1 MSNQDWTSK
10 LQDQLA
16 GYQESVSHDLWAG
29 IEQSLAQKNIES
41 VSTNPQTIVSENSE
55 SIDLHVGSEVQ
66 KNARVLHDSSEAKKN
81 ARIVYFKRW
90 SAAAAAVA
98 LLGIG
103 GSYVYLHQEDVE
115 KGNLQLASL
124 SSPAVSADLQL
135 AASQPAP
142 SPVVSA
148 DLQSAASQPA
158 PSHVVSADLQS
169 AASQPAPSHVVSAD
183 LQSAA
188 SHPAPSHAVSVD
200 LQSAASQPAPSL
212 VVSADLRLAASQ
224 PAPSLVVS
232 ADLQSAA
239 SQKKKGNV
247 LEKESENEI
256 SLLAENPEPAEPV
269 SEDKAT
275 DKSSDYKALTRST
288 DHHAAAYASQSYHFE
303 KNEEVSG
310 WSMQLYAE
318 NLTPSLGGV
327 NSDAS
332 GGYNDFSYGTM
343 AEPMPGVIPDPT
355 AGGIYGEEYLLA
367 SYKAIQRKQQVNA
380 KHHAPVS
387 VGLQVAFGIAPRLSL
402 STGLVYTRTSSDFYP
417 YAPSSNY
424 NVHQVLHY
432 VGLPVGLNYEFW
444 QSGGFHAYVMAGA
457 EADYNVKNDTEE
469 EGVKK
474 ENAKRDRVQFSGKAS
489 LGAQYDITPKVGL
502 YIEPGAK
509 YYFDNGSHVENTFK
523 DKKLN
528 FNLQFGLRFNL

>member
-10 LQDQLA
+10 LQDQLV

-41 VSTNPQTIVSENSE
+41 VSSNPQTIVSESSE
-55 SIDLHVGSEVQ
+55 AADLHVGSEVK

-124 SSPAVSADLQL
+124 SSPAVSADLQS

-142 SPVVSA
+142 SHVVSV

-169 AASQPAPSHVVSAD
+169 T
-183 LQSAA
+183 
-188 SHPAPSHAVSVD
+188 
-200 LQSAASQPAPSL
+200 
-212 VVSADLRLAASQ
+212 ASQ

-239 SQKKKGNV
+239 SQPAPSHAVSADLQSAASQKKASDV
-247 LEKESENEI
+247 LKKESENEI
-256 SLLAENPEPAEPV
+256 SLLAE
-269 SEDKAT
+269 
-275 DKSSDYKALTRST
+275 KSDHKALTRST

-367 SYKAIQRKQQVNA
+367 SYKAIQRNQQGNA

-402 STGLVYTRTSSDFYP
+402 STGMVYTRTSSDFYP
-417 YAPSSNY
+417 YASSSSY

-432 VGLPVGLNYEFW
+432 VGIPVGLNYEFW
-444 QSGGFHAYVMAGA
+444 QSGGFHAYLMAGA

>member
-29 IEQSLAQKNIES
+29 IEQSLAQNNIES
-41 VSTNPQTIVSENSE
+41 VSSNPQTIVSESSE
-55 SIDLHVGSEVQ
+55 STDLHVGSEV
-66 KNARVLHDSSEAKKN
+66 KKN

-115 KGNLQLASL
+115 RGNLQLASHTV
-124 SSPAVSADLQL
+124 SPSHAVSA
-135 AASQPAP
+135 
-142 SPVVSA
+142 
-148 DLQSAASQPA
+148 
-158 PSHVVSADLQS
+158 SHVVSADLQS
-169 AASQPAPSHVVSAD
+169 AASSVAVRQSAPAHVVSAD

-188 SHPAPSHAVSVD
+188 S
-200 LQSAASQPAPSL
+200 QSKMGNTL
-212 VVSADLRLAASQ
+212 V
-224 PAPSLVVS
+224 
-232 ADLQSAA
+232 
-239 SQKKKGNV
+239 
-247 LEKESENEI
+247 EESENEI
-256 SLLAENPEPAEPV
+256 SLLAENSDPAEPV

-275 DKSSDYKALTRST
+275 DSSTDHKALTRST

-343 AEPMPGVIPDPT
+343 AEPMSGVIPDPT

-387 VGLQVAFGIAPRLSL
+387 VGLQVAFGIVPRLSL

-432 VGLPVGLNYEFW
+432 VGIPVGLNYEFW

>member
-41 VSTNPQTIVSENSE
+41 GSSNPQTIVSESSE
-55 SIDLHVGSEVQ
+55 STDLHVGSEAK
-66 KNARVLHDSSEAKKN
+66 KNARILHVGSEAKKD

-135 AASQPAP
+135 AASQPT
-142 SPVVSA
+142 
-148 DLQSAASQPA
+148 

-169 AASQPAPSHVVSAD
+169 AASASVAMNQGTPS
-183 LQSAA
+183 
-188 SHPAPSHAVSVD
+188 
-200 LQSAASQPAPSL
+200 
-212 VVSADLRLAASQ
+212 RI
-224 PAPSLVVS
+224 VS

-239 SQKKKGNV
+239 SQKKTSDV
-247 LEKESENEI
+247 LKEESENEI
-256 SLLAENPEPAEPV
+256 SLLAENSDPAEPV
-269 SEDKAT
+269 SGDKAT
-275 DKSSDYKALTRST
+275 DRSSDHKALTRSA
-288 DHHAAAYASQSYHFE
+288 DHHAAAYTSQSYHFE

-332 GGYNDFSYGTM
+332 GGYNDYSHGTM

-367 SYKAIQRKQQVNA
+367 SYKAIQRNQQGNA

-417 YAPSSNY
+417 YASSSSY

-432 VGLPVGLNYEFW
+432 VGIPVGLNYEFW

>member
-29 IEQSLAQKNIES
+29 IEQSLAH
-41 VSTNPQTIVSENSE
+41 SET
-55 SIDLHVGSEVQ
+55 G
-66 KNARVLHDSSEAKKN
+66 KK

-103 GSYVYLHQEDVE
+103 GSYVYLHQKDVE
-115 KGNLQLASL
+115 KAHLQL
-124 SSPAVSADLQL
+124 
-135 AASQPAP
+135 
-142 SPVVSA
+142 
-148 DLQSAASQPA
+148 AASQPA
-158 PSHVVSADLQS
+158 PSHVVSHA
-169 AASQPAPSHVVSAD
+169 VSAD

-188 SHPAPSHAVSVD
+188 SSVVVRQSAPSHVVSSD
-200 LQSAASQPAPSL
+200 LQSAASQSKMGNTL
-212 VVSADLRLAASQ
+212 V
-224 PAPSLVVS
+224 
-232 ADLQSAA
+232 
-239 SQKKKGNV
+239 
-247 LEKESENEI
+247 EESENEI
-256 SLLAENPEPAEPV
+256 SLLAENSDPAEPV

-275 DKSSDYKALTRST
+275 DSSTDHKTLTRSSDHKVLTRST

-332 GGYNDFSYGTM
+332 GSYRDYSHGTM

-367 SYKAIQRKQQVNA
+367 SYKAIQRSQQGNA

-417 YAPSSNY
+417 YAPSSSY

-432 VGLPVGLNYEFW
+432 VGIPVGLNYEFW
-444 QSGGFHAYVMAGA
+444 QSGGFHAYVMVGA

-474 ENAKRDRVQFSGKAS
+474 EDAKRDRVQFSGKAS
-489 LGAQYDITPKVGL
+489 LGAQYDITPKMGL

>member
-29 IEQSLAQKNIES
+29 IEQSLAQNNIES
-41 VSTNPQTIVSENSE
+41 VSSNPQTIVSENSE
-55 SIDLHVGSEVQ
+55 STDLHVGPEAK

-115 KGNLQLASL
+115 KGNLQLA
-124 SSPAVSADLQL
+124 
-135 AASQPAP
+135 ASQSAP
-142 SPVVSA
+142 SLVVSA

-158 PSHVVSADLQS
+158 SSHVVSADLQS
-169 AASQPAPSHVVSAD
+169 
-183 LQSAA
+183 
-188 SHPAPSHAVSVD
+188 
-200 LQSAASQPAPSL
+200 
-212 VVSADLRLAASQ
+212 AASQ

-239 SQKKKGNV
+239 SQKKMGNV

-256 SLLAENPEPAEPV
+256 SLLAEDPELAEPV

-367 SYKAIQRKQQVNA
+367 SYKAIQRNQQGNA

-417 YAPSSNY
+417 YAPGSSY

-432 VGLPVGLNYEFW
+432 VGIPVGVNYEFW

-474 ENAKRDRVQFSGKAS
+474 EDAKRDRVQFSGKAS

>member
-10 LQDQLA
+10 LQEQLA

-29 IEQSLAQKNIES
+29 IEQSLAQNNIES
-41 VSTNPQTIVSENSE
+41 VSSNPQTIASE
-55 SIDLHVGSEVQ
+55 SSESTDLHVGT
-66 KNARVLHDSSEAKKN
+66 EAKKN

-115 KGNLQLASL
+115 KGNLQLA
-124 SSPAVSADLQL
+124 V
-135 AASQPAP
+135 SQPAP
-142 SPVVSA
+142 SHAVSA
-148 DLQSAASQPA
+148 DLQSAASQSA

-169 AASQPAPSHVVSAD
+169 AASQKK
-183 LQSAA
+183 A
-188 SHPAPSHAVSVD
+188 SD
-200 LQSAASQPAPSL
+200 
-212 VVSADLRLAASQ
+212 
-224 PAPSLVVS
+224 
-232 ADLQSAA
+232 
-239 SQKKKGNV
+239 V
-247 LEKESENEI
+247 LKKESENEI
-256 SLLAENPEPAEPV
+256 SLLAE
-269 SEDKAT
+269 
-275 DKSSDYKALTRST
+275 KSDHKALTRST
-288 DHHAAAYASQSYHFE
+288 DHHAEAYASQSYHFE

-367 SYKAIQRKQQVNA
+367 SYKAIQRSQQGNA

-417 YAPSSNY
+417 YAPSSSY

-432 VGLPVGLNYEFW
+432 VGIPVGLNYEFW

>member
-41 VSTNPQTIVSENSE
+41 VSTNPQTIVSESSE
-55 SIDLHVGSEVQ
+55 STDLHVGSEVQ

-124 SSPAVSADLQL
+124 SSPAVSADLQ
-135 AASQPAP
+135 
-142 SPVVSA
+142 
-148 DLQSAASQPA
+148 SAASQPA

-169 AASQPAPSHVVSAD
+169 AASQPASSHVVSAD
-183 LQSAA
+183 LQSTA
-188 SHPAPSHAVSVD
+188 SQPAPSHVVSSD
-200 LQSAASQPAPSL
+200 LQSAASQPAPS
-212 VVSADLRLAASQ
+212 
-224 PAPSLVVS
+224 PVVS

-239 SQKKKGNV
+239 SQKKMGNV
-247 LEKESENEI
+247 LGKESENEI
-256 SLLAENPEPAEPV
+256 SLLAENPEPADPV

-275 DKSSDYKALTRST
+275 DSSTDHKALTRST

-367 SYKAIQRKQQVNA
+367 SYKAIQRNQQGKA

-432 VGLPVGLNYEFW
+432 VGIPVGLNYEFW

>member
-10 LQDQLA
+10 LQEQLA
-16 GYQESVSHDLWAG
+16 DYQESVSHDLWAG

-41 VSTNPQTIVSENSE
+41 VSANLQTIVSESSE
-55 SIDLHVGSEVQ
+55 SADLHVG
-66 KNARVLHDSSEAKKN
+66 SEAKKN

-115 KGNLQLASL
+115 KGNLQLASHAV
-124 SSPAVSADLQL
+124 SPSHAVSA
-135 AASQPAP
+135 SH
-142 SPVVSA
+142 VVSA
-148 DLQSAASQPA
+148 DLQSAASSVAVRQSAPSHVVSSDLQSTASSEAVRQSA

-169 AASQPAPSHVVSAD
+169 AASQSKMGNT
-183 LQSAA
+183 
-188 SHPAPSHAVSVD
+188 
-200 LQSAASQPAPSL
+200 L
-212 VVSADLRLAASQ
+212 VEE
-224 PAPSLVVS
+224 
-232 ADLQSAA
+232 
-239 SQKKKGNV
+239 N
-247 LEKESENEI
+247 ENEI
-256 SLLAENPEPAEPV
+256 SLLAENSDPVESV

-275 DKSSDYKALTRST
+275 DSSTDYKTLTRSTDHKALTRST
-288 DHHAAAYASQSYHFE
+288 DNHAAAYASQSYHFE

-343 AEPMPGVIPDPT
+343 AEPMPGVIPDP
-355 AGGIYGEEYLLA
+355 AVGGIYGEEYLLA

-417 YAPSSNY
+417 YAPGSSY

-432 VGLPVGLNYEFW
+432 VGIPVGLNYEFW
-444 QSGGFHAYVMAGA
+444 QSGGFHTYVMAGA
-457 EADYNVKNDTEE
+457 EADYNVKNDTDED
-469 EGVKK
+469 GTKK

-509 YYFDNGSHVENTFK
+509 YYFDNGSHVENTF
-523 DKKLN
+523 
-528 FNLQFGLRFNL
+528 

>member
-10 LQDQLA
+10 LQEQLA

-29 IEQSLAQKNIES
+29 IEQSLAH
-41 VSTNPQTIVSENSE
+41 SET
-55 SIDLHVGSEVQ
+55 G
-66 KNARVLHDSSEAKKN
+66 KK

-115 KGNLQLASL
+115 KGNLQLASH
-124 SSPAVSADLQL
+124 AVS
-135 AASQPAP
+135 P
-142 SPVVSA
+142 SHAVSA
-148 DLQSAASQPA
+148 DLQSAASSVA
-158 PSHVVSADLQS
+158 VNHVS
-169 AASQPAPSHVVSAD
+169 
-183 LQSAA
+183 
-188 SHPAPSHAVSVD
+188 PSHA
-200 LQSAASQPAPSL
+200 
-212 VVSADLRLAASQ
+212 
-224 PAPSLVVS
+224 VS

-239 SQKKKGNV
+239 SQKKMGNV

-275 DKSSDYKALTRST
+275 DKSSDHKALTRST
-288 DHHAAAYASQSYHFE
+288 DHHAGAYASQSYHFE

-332 GGYNDFSYGTM
+332 GGYNDFSYGKM

-367 SYKAIQRKQQVNA
+367 SYKAIQRNQQVNA

-417 YAPSSNY
+417 YAPGSSY

-432 VGLPVGLNYEFW
+432 VGIPVGLNYEFW

>member
-29 IEQSLAQKNIES
+29 IEQSLAQNNIES
-41 VSTNPQTIVSENSE
+41 VSSNPQTIVSESSE
-55 SIDLHVGSEVQ
+55 STDLHVGSEA
-66 KNARVLHDSSEAKKN
+66 KKDARVLHDSSEAKKN

-115 KGNLQLASL
+115 KGNLQLAASQSAPSL
-124 SSPAVSADLQL
+124 VVSADLQSAASQSAPSHVVSSDL
-135 AASQPAP
+135 QSAASQPAP

-148 DLQSAASQPA
+148 DLQS
-158 PSHVVSADLQS
+158 
-169 AASQPAPSHVVSAD
+169 
-183 LQSAA
+183 
-188 SHPAPSHAVSVD
+188 
-200 LQSAASQPAPSL
+200 
-212 VVSADLRLAASQ
+212 AASQ

-275 DKSSDYKALTRST
+275 VSSTDHKALTRST

-367 SYKAIQRKQQVNA
+367 SYKAIQRNQQGNA

-417 YAPSSNY
+417 YAPGSSY

-432 VGLPVGLNYEFW
+432 VGIPVGLNYEFW

-502 YIEPGAK
+502 YVEPGAK

>member
-29 IEQSLAQKNIES
+29 IEQSLAH
-41 VSTNPQTIVSENSE
+41 SET
-55 SIDLHVGSEVQ
+55 G
-66 KNARVLHDSSEAKKN
+66 KK

-98 LLGIG
+98 LLGIS

-115 KGNLQLASL
+115 KGNLQMASHAV
-124 SSPAVSADLQL
+124 SPSHAVSA
-135 AASQPAP
+135 
-142 SPVVSA
+142 
-148 DLQSAASQPA
+148 
-158 PSHVVSADLQS
+158 SHVVSADLQS
-169 AASQPAPSHVVSAD
+169 AASSVAVRQSAPSHVVSSD
-183 LQSAA
+183 LQST
-188 SHPAPSHAVSVD
+188 
-200 LQSAASQPAPSL
+200 ASQSKMGNTL
-212 VVSADLRLAASQ
+212 V
-224 PAPSLVVS
+224 
-232 ADLQSAA
+232 
-239 SQKKKGNV
+239 
-247 LEKESENEI
+247 EESENEI
-256 SLLAENPEPAEPV
+256 SLLAENSDPAEPV

-275 DKSSDYKALTRST
+275 DSSTDHKTLTRST
-288 DHHAAAYASQSYHFE
+288 DNHAAAYASQSYHFE

-332 GGYNDFSYGTM
+332 GSYRDYSHGMM

-367 SYKAIQRKQQVNA
+367 SYKAIQRNQQGNA

-417 YAPSSNY
+417 YAPGSSY

-432 VGLPVGLNYEFW
+432 VGIPVGLNYEFW

>member
-41 VSTNPQTIVSENSE
+41 VSSNPQTIASE
-55 SIDLHVGSEVQ
+55 SSESTDLHVGSEVQ
-66 KNARVLHDSSEAKKN
+66 KNARVLHVGSEAKKD

-124 SSPAVSADLQL
+124 SSPAVSADLQS
-135 AASQPAP
+135 AASQPASSHVVSSDLQSAASQSAP
-142 SPVVSA
+142 SHAVSA
-148 DLQSAASQPA
+148 DLQSAASQ
-158 PSHVVSADLQS
+158 S
-169 AASQPAPSHVVSAD
+169 
-183 LQSAA
+183 
-188 SHPAPSHAVSVD
+188 
-200 LQSAASQPAPSL
+200 
-212 VVSADLRLAASQ
+212 
-224 PAPSLVVS
+224 APSLVVS

-239 SQKKKGNV
+239 SQKKTSDDV
-247 LEKESENEI
+247 LKEKSENEI
-256 SLLAENPEPAEPV
+256 SLLAE
-269 SEDKAT
+269 
-275 DKSSDYKALTRST
+275 KSDHKALTRSA

-332 GGYNDFSYGTM
+332 GGYNDYSHGTM

-367 SYKAIQRKQQVNA
+367 SYKAIQRNQQGNA

-417 YAPSSNY
+417 YASSSSY

-432 VGLPVGLNYEFW
+432 VGIPVGLNYEFW

>member
-10 LQDQLA
+10 LQEQLA
-16 GYQESVSHDLWAG
+16 GYQEPVSHDLWAG
-29 IEQSLAQKNIES
+29 IEQSLAQNNIES
-41 VSTNPQTIVSENSE
+41 VSSNPQTIASE
-55 SIDLHVGSEVQ
+55 SSESTDLHVGT
-66 KNARVLHDSSEAKKN
+66 EAKKN

-115 KGNLQLASL
+115 KGNLQLAVSQ
-124 SSPAVSADLQL
+124 PAPSHVVSADLQS
-135 AASQPAP
+135 AASQSAP
-142 SPVVSA
+142 SHVVSA

-188 SHPAPSHAVSVD
+188 S
-200 LQSAASQPAPSL
+200 
-212 VVSADLRLAASQ
+212 
-224 PAPSLVVS
+224 
-232 ADLQSAA
+232 
-239 SQKKKGNV
+239 QKKASDV
-247 LEKESENEI
+247 LKKESENEI
-256 SLLAENPEPAEPV
+256 SLLAE
-269 SEDKAT
+269 
-275 DKSSDYKALTRST
+275 KSDHKALTRST
-288 DHHAAAYASQSYHFE
+288 DHHAEAYASQSYHFE

-367 SYKAIQRKQQVNA
+367 SYKAIQRSQQGNA

-417 YAPSSNY
+417 YAPSSSY

-432 VGLPVGLNYEFW
+432 VGIPVGLNYEFW

>member
-29 IEQSLAQKNIES
+29 IEQSLAQNNIES
-41 VSTNPQTIVSENSE
+41 VSSNPQTIVSESSE
-55 SIDLHVGSEVQ
+55 STDLHVGSEA
-66 KNARVLHDSSEAKKN
+66 KKDARVLHDSSKVQKN

-115 KGNLQLASL
+115 KGNLQLA
-124 SSPAVSADLQL
+124 
-135 AASQPAP
+135 ASQ
-142 SPVVSA
+142 S
-148 DLQSAASQPA
+148 
-158 PSHVVSADLQS
+158 
-169 AASQPAPSHVVSAD
+169 
-183 LQSAA
+183 
-188 SHPAPSHAVSVD
+188 
-200 LQSAASQPAPSL
+200 
-212 VVSADLRLAASQ
+212 
-224 PAPSLVVS
+224 APSLVVS

-275 DKSSDYKALTRST
+275 VSSTDHKALTRST

-367 SYKAIQRKQQVNA
+367 SYKAIQRNQQGNA

-417 YAPSSNY
+417 YAPGSSY

-432 VGLPVGLNYEFW
+432 VGIPVGLNYEFW

>member
-29 IEQSLAQKNIES
+29 IEQSLAQNHIES
-41 VSTNPQTIVSENSE
+41 VSSNPQTIASE
-55 SIDLHVGSEVQ
+55 SSESADLHVGSEVQ

-124 SSPAVSADLQL
+124 SSPAVSADLQS
-135 AASQPAP
+135 AASLPAP
-142 SPVVSA
+142 SPVVSS

-158 PSHVVSADLQS
+158 SSHVVSADLQS
-169 AASQPAPSHVVSAD
+169 AASLPT
-183 LQSAA
+183 
-188 SHPAPSHAVSVD
+188 
-200 LQSAASQPAPSL
+200 PSL
-212 VVSADLRLAASQ
+212 VVSADLQSAASQ

-239 SQKKKGNV
+239 SQKKTSDDV
-247 LEKESENEI
+247 LKEESENEI
-256 SLLAENPEPAEPV
+256 SLLAE
-269 SEDKAT
+269 
-275 DKSSDYKALTRST
+275 KSNHKALTRST

-367 SYKAIQRKQQVNA
+367 SYKAIQRNQQGNA

-387 VGLQVAFGIAPRLSL
+387 VGLQVAFGIAPRLFL

-417 YAPSSNY
+417 YASSSSY

-432 VGLPVGLNYEFW
+432 VGIPVGLNYEFW

>member
-41 VSTNPQTIVSENSE
+41 VSANLQKKVSESSE
-55 SIDLHVGSEVQ
+55 SADLHVGSEAK

-115 KGNLQLASL
+115 KGNLQLA
-124 SSPAVSADLQL
+124 
-135 AASQPAP
+135 ASQ
-142 SPVVSA
+142 S
-148 DLQSAASQPA
+148 A

-169 AASQPAPSHVVSAD
+169 AASQPAPSPVVSAD
-183 LQSAA
+183 LQS
-188 SHPAPSHAVSVD
+188 
-200 LQSAASQPAPSL
+200 
-212 VVSADLRLAASQ
+212 AASQ

-275 DKSSDYKALTRST
+275 DKSSDHKALTRST

-367 SYKAIQRKQQVNA
+367 SYKAIQRNQQVNA

-417 YAPSSNY
+417 YAPGSNY

-432 VGLPVGLNYEFW
+432 VGIPVGLNYEFW

-469 EGVKK
+469 EEVKK

>member
-29 IEQSLAQKNIES
+29 IEQSLAQNNIES
-41 VSTNPQTIVSENSE
+41 VSSNPQTIASE
-55 SIDLHVGSEVQ
+55 SSESTDLHVG
-66 KNARVLHDSSEAKKN
+66 SEAKKN

-124 SSPAVSADLQL
+124 SSPAVSADLQ
-135 AASQPAP
+135 
-142 SPVVSA
+142 
-148 DLQSAASQPA
+148 SAASQPA

-169 AASQPAPSHVVSAD
+169 AASQSAPSHVVSAD

-188 SHPAPSHAVSVD
+188 SQSAPSHVVSAD
-200 LQSAASQPAPSL
+200 LQSAASQSAPSH
-212 VVSADLRLAASQ
+212 VVSADLQSAASQ
-224 PAPSLVVS
+224 SAPSHAVS

-239 SQKKKGNV
+239 SQKKTSDDV
-247 LEKESENEI
+247 LKEESENEI
-256 SLLAENPEPAEPV
+256 SLLAE
-269 SEDKAT
+269 
-275 DKSSDYKALTRST
+275 KSDHKALTRST

-332 GGYNDFSYGTM
+332 GSYRDYSHGTM

-367 SYKAIQRKQQVNA
+367 SYKAIQRSQQGNA

-417 YAPSSNY
+417 YAPGSSY

-432 VGLPVGLNYEFW
+432 VGIPVGLNYEFW

>member
-29 IEQSLAQKNIES
+29 IEQSLAQNNIES
-41 VSTNPQTIVSENSE
+41 VSSNPQTIVSESSE
-55 SIDLHVGSEVQ
+55 STDLHVGSEA
-66 KNARVLHDSSEAKKN
+66 KKDARVLHDSSKVQKN

-115 KGNLQLASL
+115 KGNLQLAASQSAPSL
-124 SSPAVSADLQL
+124 VVSADLQSAASQSAPSHVVSSDL
-135 AASQPAP
+135 QSAASQPAP

-148 DLQSAASQPA
+148 DLQS
-158 PSHVVSADLQS
+158 
-169 AASQPAPSHVVSAD
+169 
-183 LQSAA
+183 
-188 SHPAPSHAVSVD
+188 
-200 LQSAASQPAPSL
+200 
-212 VVSADLRLAASQ
+212 AASQ

-275 DKSSDYKALTRST
+275 VSSTDHKALTRST

-367 SYKAIQRKQQVNA
+367 SYKAIQRNQQGNA

-417 YAPSSNY
+417 YAPGSSY

-432 VGLPVGLNYEFW
+432 VGIPVGLNYEFW

>member
-41 VSTNPQTIVSENSE
+41 VSSNPQTIASE
-55 SIDLHVGSEVQ
+55 SSESTDLHVGSEA
-66 KNARVLHDSSEAKKN
+66 KKDARVLHDSSKVQKN

-115 KGNLQLASL
+115 RGN
-124 SSPAVSADLQL
+124 LQL
-135 AASQPAP
+135 AASQ
-142 SPVVSA
+142 S
-148 DLQSAASQPA
+148 A

-169 AASQPAPSHVVSAD
+169 
-183 LQSAA
+183 
-188 SHPAPSHAVSVD
+188 
-200 LQSAASQPAPSL
+200 
-212 VVSADLRLAASQ
+212 AASQ

-275 DKSSDYKALTRST
+275 VSSTDHKALTRST

-402 STGLVYTRTSSDFYP
+402 STGMVYTRTSSDFYP
-417 YAPSSNY
+417 YASSSSY

-432 VGLPVGLNYEFW
+432 VGIPVGLNYEFW

>member
-29 IEQSLAQKNIES
+29 IEQSLAQNDIES
-41 VSTNPQTIVSENSE
+41 VSSNPQAIVSESSE
-55 SIDLHVGSEVQ
+55 STDFHVGSESSDFHVG
-66 KNARVLHDSSEAKKN
+66 SEAKKK

-103 GSYVYLHQEDVE
+103 GSYVYLHQEEVE

-124 SSPAVSADLQL
+124 SSRSVSSDLPS
-135 AASQPAP
+135 AAPHT
-142 SPVVSA
+142 VSA
-148 DLQSAASQPA
+148 DLQSA
-158 PSHVVSADLQS
+158 PSHAVSSDLQS
-169 AASQPAPSHVVSAD
+169 AAP
-183 LQSAA
+183 
-188 SHPAPSHAVSVD
+188 
-200 LQSAASQPAPSL
+200 
-212 VVSADLRLAASQ
+212 
-224 PAPSLVVS
+224 
-232 ADLQSAA
+232 
-239 SQKKKGNV
+239 QKKKGNV
-247 LEKESENEI
+247 LEKESENKI
-256 SLLAENPEPAEPV
+256 SLLADN
-269 SEDKAT
+269 
-275 DKSSDYKALTRST
+275 
-288 DHHAAAYASQSYHFE
+288 HAAAYASQSYHFD

-318 NLTPSLGGV
+318 NLTSSLGGV

-332 GGYNDFSYGTM
+332 GSYRDYSYGTM

-367 SYKAIQRKQQVNA
+367 SCKAIQRNQQVNA

-387 VGLQVAFGIAPRLSL
+387 VGLQVAFGIAPRLTL

-417 YAPSSNY
+417 YAPGSSY

-432 VGLPVGLNYEFW
+432 VGIPVGLNYEFW

-474 ENAKRDRVQFSGKAS
+474 ENAKRDRVQLSGKAS
-489 LGAQYDITPKVGL
+489 LGAQYDITSKVGL

>member
-29 IEQSLAQKNIES
+29 IEQSLAQNNIES
-41 VSTNPQTIVSENSE
+41 VSSNPQTIASE
-55 SIDLHVGSEVQ
+55 SSESADSNVG
-66 KNARVLHDSSEAKKN
+66 SEAKKN

-115 KGNLQLASL
+115 KAHLQLASL
-124 SSPAVSADLQL
+124 SSPVVSADLQSAASQSAPSHVVSADL
-135 AASQPAP
+135 QSAASQPAPSHIVSADLQSAASQPAP

-158 PSHVVSADLQS
+158 PSHA
-169 AASQPAPSHVVSAD
+169 
-183 LQSAA
+183 
-188 SHPAPSHAVSVD
+188 
-200 LQSAASQPAPSL
+200 
-212 VVSADLRLAASQ
+212 
-224 PAPSLVVS
+224 VS

-239 SQKKKGNV
+239 SQKKTSDDV
-247 LEKESENEI
+247 LKEKSENEI
-256 SLLAENPEPAEPV
+256 SLLAENSDPAEPV

-318 NLTPSLGGV
+318 NLTTSLGGV

-332 GGYNDFSYGTM
+332 GSYRDYSYGTM

-367 SYKAIQRKQQVNA
+367 SYKAIQRNQQGNA

-417 YAPSSNY
+417 YASSSSY

-432 VGLPVGLNYEFW
+432 VGIPVGLNYEFW

>member
-41 VSTNPQTIVSENSE
+41 GSSNPQTIASE
-55 SIDLHVGSEVQ
+55 SSESTDLHVG
-66 KNARVLHDSSEAKKN
+66 SEAKKN

-124 SSPAVSADLQL
+124 SSPAVSADLQ
-135 AASQPAP
+135 
-142 SPVVSA
+142 
-148 DLQSAASQPA
+148 SAASQSDPSHAVSA

-169 AASQPAPSHVVSAD
+169 AAS
-183 LQSAA
+183 A
-188 SHPAPSHAVSVD
+188 SVAMN
-200 LQSAASQPAPSL
+200 QGTPSL
-212 VVSADLRLAASQ
+212 VVSS
-224 PAPSLVVS
+224 
-232 ADLQSAA
+232 DLQSAA
-239 SQKKKGNV
+239 SQKKMGNV

-367 SYKAIQRKQQVNA
+367 SYKAIQRNQQGNA

-417 YAPSSNY
+417 YASSSSY

-432 VGLPVGLNYEFW
+432 VGIPVGLNYEFW

>member
-29 IEQSLAQKNIES
+29 IEQSLAQNNIES
-41 VSTNPQTIVSENSE
+41 VSSNPQTIVSESSE
-55 SIDLHVGSEVQ
+55 STDLHVGSEA
-66 KNARVLHDSSEAKKN
+66 KKDAWVLHDSSEAKKN

-142 SPVVSA
+142 SHVVSADLQLAASQPAPSHAVSA
-148 DLQSAASQPA
+148 DLQSAASQPV

-169 AASQPAPSHVVSAD
+169 AASQ
-183 LQSAA
+183 
-188 SHPAPSHAVSVD
+188 
-200 LQSAASQPAPSL
+200 
-212 VVSADLRLAASQ
+212 
-224 PAPSLVVS
+224 
-232 ADLQSAA
+232 SAA
-239 SQKKKGNV
+239 SQKKTSDV
-247 LEKESENEI
+247 LKEESENEI
-256 SLLAENPEPAEPV
+256 SLLAE
-269 SEDKAT
+269 K
-275 DKSSDYKALTRST
+275 SDYKVLTRSA

-332 GGYNDFSYGTM
+332 GDYNDFSYGTM

-367 SYKAIQRKQQVNA
+367 SYKAIQRNQQGNA

-417 YAPSSNY
+417 YAPSSSY

-432 VGLPVGLNYEFW
+432 VGIPVGLNYEFW

>member
-29 IEQSLAQKNIES
+29 IEQSLAQNHIES
-41 VSTNPQTIVSENSE
+41 VSSNPQTIASE
-55 SIDLHVGSEVQ
+55 SSESTDLHVGSDA
-66 KNARVLHDSSEAKKN
+66 KKDARILHDSSEVQKN

-115 KGNLQLASL
+115 KGNLQLASHAV
-124 SSPAVSADLQL
+124 SPSHAVSA
-135 AASQPAP
+135 SH
-142 SPVVSA
+142 VVSV
-148 DLQSAASQPA
+148 
-158 PSHVVSADLQS
+158 SHVVSADLQS
-169 AASQPAPSHVVSAD
+169 AAS
-183 LQSAA
+183 
-188 SHPAPSHAVSVD
+188 SV
-200 LQSAASQPAPSL
+200 AASQS
-212 VVSADLRLAASQ
+212 
-224 PAPSLVVS
+224 APSLVVS

-239 SQKKKGNV
+239 SQKKMGNV
-247 LEKESENEI
+247 LGKESENEI

-288 DHHAAAYASQSYHFE
+288 DPHAAAYASQSYHFE

-367 SYKAIQRKQQVNA
+367 SYKAIQRNQQGNA

-432 VGLPVGLNYEFW
+432 VGIPVGLNYEFW

>member
-10 LQDQLA
+10 LQEQLA

-29 IEQSLAQKNIES
+29 IEQSLAQNNIES
-41 VSTNPQTIVSENSE
+41 VSSNPQTIASE
-55 SIDLHVGSEVQ
+55 SSESTDLHVGT
-66 KNARVLHDSSEAKKN
+66 EAKKK

-115 KGNLQLASL
+115 KGNLQLA
-124 SSPAVSADLQL
+124 V
-135 AASQPAP
+135 SQPAP
-142 SPVVSA
+142 SHVVSA

-188 SHPAPSHAVSVD
+188 SQPVPSS
-200 LQSAASQPAPSL
+200 
-212 VVSADLRLAASQ
+212 
-224 PAPSLVVS
+224 VVS

-239 SQKKKGNV
+239 SQKKVSDV
-247 LEKESENEI
+247 LKKESENEI
-256 SLLAENPEPAEPV
+256 SLLAE
-269 SEDKAT
+269 
-275 DKSSDYKALTRST
+275 KSDHKALTRST
-288 DHHAAAYASQSYHFE
+288 DHHAEAYASQSYHFE

-367 SYKAIQRKQQVNA
+367 SYKAIQRSQQGNA

-417 YAPSSNY
+417 YAPSSSY

-432 VGLPVGLNYEFW
+432 VGIPVGLNYEFW